1 MTRRQKAIAFF
12 VALCVLLVAAAI
24 SLNIGWIIANAG
36 RITPIILGIVLFGL
50 IIAGLIVY
58 TVFLVLEIRRNEE
71 HDSFIN
77 AVTHELKTPIAS
89 IKLYL
94 ETLQSRP
101 VPEARRQE
109 FYNIMLA
116 DAARLHHT
124 VEQVLKRVSFA
135 RSARPWH
142 AGQWTW
148 RHSPPSAWNSPS
160 CGTICRP
167 TPSCSSRPTAR
178 RWSAATPRT
187 CAPSSPI
194 SSTTR

>member
-77 AVTHELKTPIAS
+77 SVTHELKTPIAS

-94 ETLQSRP
+94 ETLQSRS
-101 VPEARRQE
+101 VPEAQ
-109 FYNIMLA
+109 A
-116 DAARLHHT
+116 T
-124 VEQVLKRVSFA
+124 GVLQH
-135 RSARPWH
+135 H
-142 AGQWTW
+142 AG
-148 RHSPPSAWNSPS
+148 
-160 CGTICRP
+160 
-167 TPSCSSRPTAR
+167 R
-178 RWSAATPRT
+178 RGA
-187 CAPSSPI
+187 APSHRGSGAEGGCR
-194 SSTTR
+194 S

>member
-1 MTRRQKAIAFF
+1 M
-12 VALCVLLVAAAI
+12 LLVAAAI

-71 HDSFIN
+71 HDTFIN

-101 VPEARRQE
+101 RNGGSGDR
-109 FYNIMLA
+109 
-116 DAARLHHT
+116 
-124 VEQVLKRVSFA
+124 
-135 RSARPWH
+135 
-142 AGQWTW
+142 
-148 RHSPPSAWNSPS
+148 
-160 CGTICRP
+160 
-167 TPSCSSRPTAR
+167 
-178 RWSAATPRT
+178 
-187 CAPSSPI
+187 
-194 SSTTR
+194 SSTTSCWPTRRGCITPSIRC